1 MDSKIEL
8 DANSQS
14 GKNLITKQVREG
26 KIKYY
31 FLKKIGKRLTIQRYL
46 ANQNIQHNIIVFHN
60 FWPTIVWKFSILVIY
75 GKNERTQFY

>member
-46 ANQNIQHNIIVFHN
+46 ANQNIQPSIIVFHN
-60 FWPTIVWKFSILVIY
+60 FWPTIVRKFSILVIY
-75 GKNERTQFY
+75 GKKRRNSIL